1 MATKFVPIDIILVLH
16 EDLLRK
22 YGGSGGIRDRN
33 LLESAIGQP
42 QATFRGKPLHRTL
55 FDKAAAYAF
64 HIARN
69 HPFVDGNKRIAF
81 VVMDIFLSRNGWD
94 LVAKEEDAYSMMMEL
109 AQGRLTKTT
118 LSAWLEKHSVK
129 LRSA

>member
-42 QATFRGKPLHRTL
+42 RPAFAGKHLHKTL
-55 FDKAAAYAF
+55 FDKAAAYGF

-94 LVAKEEDAYSMMMEL
+94 LVASEEEAYAMMMDL
-109 AQGRLTKTT
+109 AQGHLAKPA
-118 LSAWLEKHSVK
+118 LSNWLKKHS
-129 LRSA
+129 RRNAAS

>member
-1 MATKFVPIDIILVLH
+1 MDIILVLH

-33 LLESAIGQP
+33 LLESAVGQP
-42 QATFRGKPLHRTL
+42 RATFGGKHLHRTL
-55 FDKAAAYAF
+55 FDKAAAYGF

-81 VVMDIFLSRNGWD
+81 VVMDIFLSRNDWD
-94 LVAKEEDAYSMMMEL
+94 LRAKEEDAYAMMMDL

-118 LSAWLEKHSVK
+118 LSAWLKEHSVK

>member
-33 LLESAIGQP
+33 LLESAVGQP
-42 QATFRGKPLHRTL
+42 RATFGRKHLHRTL
-55 FDKAAAYAF
+55 FDKAAAYGF

-81 VVMDIFLSRNGWD
+81 VVMNIFLSRNDWD
-94 LVAKEEDAYSMMMEL
+94 LRAKEEDAYAMMMDL

-118 LSAWLEKHSVK
+118 LSAWLKKHSVK

>member
-1 MATKFVPIDIILVLH
+1 MATKFVPIDIILVFH

-22 YGGSGGIRDRN
+22 YGGSGGIRYRN
-33 LLESAIGQP
+33 LLESAVGQP
-42 QATFRGKPLHRTL
+42 QATFGGKPPHRTL
-55 FDKAAAYAF
+55 FDKAAAYGF

-94 LVAKEEDAYSMMMEL
+94 LVAKEEDAYAMMMEL
-109 AQGRLTKTT
+109 AQGRFTKTT
-118 LSAWLEKHSVK
+118 LSAWLKKHSVK